1 MRATELFI
9 QSNLAISCQRMG
21 DVDAALPHFRRAS
34 EISAEVMAN
43 PFEDATL
50 ASEALHAYA
59 LLCAEHGLSEDAEAA
74 ANRIEVLPLT
84 SEITLNRSAI
94 QQIAQSRFRFITEGA
109 DGIKSSFESSI
120 QTLVF
125 KFGVR
130 SNPVQFQY
138 AAYVQVLLDFGLRDE
153 AFAIIRRRLLDLDYW
168 YQNRLIFDRPASDSA
183 RQLEQ
188 RRTIAAFNS
197 RARSRE
203 EKLKALD
210 AAASEIYGSG
220 DHDAAFKAYL
230 EAADLGSIDS
240 QFMVG
245 TLYQCGIGCE
255 IDMEKAR
262 EYYAY
267 AAERGHKIAQH
278 YYGALLQMGL
288 GGPVDMEAAVYW
300 YYRAVLQGFPAAF
313 DNLYAAYSLTASG
326 QVSRCFLIELKL
338 RAAENGVSGALDQ
351 AMELFRS
358 PVETLVKV

>member
-1 MRATELFI
+1 M
-9 QSNLAISCQRMG
+9 
-21 DVDAALPHFRRAS
+21 
-34 EISAEVMAN
+34 
-43 PFEDATL
+43 
-50 ASEALHAYA
+50 
-59 LLCAEHGLSEDAEAA
+59 
-74 ANRIEVLPLT
+74 
-84 SEITLNRSAI
+84 
-94 QQIAQSRFRFITEGA
+94 
-109 DGIKSSFESSI
+109 
-120 QTLVF
+120 
-125 KFGVR
+125 
-130 SNPVQFQY
+130 
-138 AAYVQVLLDFGLRDE
+138 
-153 AFAIIRRRLLDLDYW
+153 
-168 YQNRLIFDRPASDSA
+168 
-183 RQLEQ
+183 
-188 RRTIAAFNS
+188 
-197 RARSRE
+197 
-203 EKLKALD
+203 D

-288 GGPVDMEAAVYW
+288 GGPVDMEAAV
-300 YYRAVLQGFPAAF
+300 F